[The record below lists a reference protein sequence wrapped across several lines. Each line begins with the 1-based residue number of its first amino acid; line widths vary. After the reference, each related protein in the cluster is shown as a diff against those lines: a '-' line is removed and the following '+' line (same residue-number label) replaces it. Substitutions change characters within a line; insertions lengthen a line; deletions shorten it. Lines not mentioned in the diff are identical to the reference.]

1 MLVLVEGDETGSVII
16 NISSCEDVSV
26 RVSDSAGAQASLLRP
41 DVKYFQRRNHFKL
54 FTARPEQ
61 TYIAS
66 SSGVFI
72 GLIMSNKRG
81 ELYFI
86 DNFRLS
92 STDTETKNYKTSS
105 K

>member
-1 MLVLVEGDETGSVII
+1 MTFLLNSILALKQGEDFFTEEII
-16 NISSCEDVSV
+16 
-26 RVSDSAGAQASLLRP
+26 
-41 DVKYFQRRNHFKL
+41 FHRRNHFEL

>member
-1 MLVLVEGDETGSVII
+1 MII

-26 RVSDSAGAQASLLRP
+26 RVSDSAGARPSLLPP
-41 DVKYFQRRNHFKL
+41 DVEYFTEEIILNISQPA
-54 FTARPEQ
+54 TEQ